1 MGVEFSKFG
10 HFVPEKRLTN
20 AELAKRFNITE
31 EWIDQRTGIIERR
44 YFEDGGTSEMIFR
57 AVKNAGVE
65 AGYLESIDCIIVA
78 TMTPDKYCPSTAAVL
93 QSKLGINHTFAF
105 DIMAACSGFIYALQI
120 ADGLIR
126 SSKYKKIL
134 VVGADS
140 MSSIVDEN
148 DRKTALIFSDG
159 AGFAVLQECKGD
171 SHIVDCFCS
180 LDSNISEA
188 VVIPH
193 GGSLQP
199 VRESNIGDRDQYLR
213 FTSKEVYEGGLELF
227 EKAINELLARNSM
240 SHGDIDL
247 IVPHQANKRM
257 IEELARRMGIPIEKF
272 YINIEYIGNT
282 SAATIPIA
290 LSELNESGRLKGKVL
305 LASVGAGFTYA
316 SAILNI

>member
-1 MGVEFSKFG
+1 MVSIPGQGCHNTAIRHYMGIEFSKFG
-10 HFVPEKRLTN
+10 HFIPEKRLTN
-20 AELAKRFNITE
+20 AKLAIRFNITE
-31 EWIDQRTGIIERR
+31 EWIEQRTGINERR
-44 YFEDGGTSEMIFR
+44 YFKDGCTSDMIFR

-93 QSKLGINHTFAF
+93 QAKLGINHTFAF

-134 VVGADS
+134 VVGADK

-159 AGFAVLQECKGD
+159 AGFAVLQECVGPGQ
-171 SHIVDCFCS
+171 IVDCFCS

-199 VRESNIGDRDQYLR
+199 IRESNIRERNQYLR

-227 EKAINELLARNSM
+227 EKAINELLVRNDLSYD
-240 SHGDIDL
+240 DIDL

-272 YINIEYIGNT
+272 YINIEFIGNT

-290 LSELNESGRLKGKVL
+290 LSELNE
-305 LASVGAGFTYA
+305 
-316 SAILNI
+316 